1 MTHTHKDATECI
13 TSRVCE
19 S

>member
-1 MTHTHKDATECI
+1 MTHTHTDATECI